1 MTFAAVVVSYNRI
14 DLLKKCLV
22 ALESQTEPLDEIIVV
37 ENGSTDGS
45 ADYVRE
51 NHPGVTLF
59 ETGKNLGGAGG
70 FAWGLDISMAK
81 GHEAAWLMDDDAEPE
96 LDAFAPLKEAF
107 GGIEPRPSVLASLVT
122 NGRDVFNT
130 RNPPVITTD
139 AKRHMDA
146 NAVGGVA
153 IDTATFVGVLVN
165 LDLARETHL
174 PFVDFFI
181 WIDDSEY
188 THRLSRMGLAMT
200 VPASMVNHPVA
211 KGTTADMGPR
221 LYYHIRNNLW
231 YLREKE
237 ADRNSKIIGLAG
249 LAIQTLEQ
257 ALKAENKLGWAS
269 AAARGWFHGATRRPR
284 RIAPGGLV
292 ETLPQDGRQA
302 LGIHAH
308 H

>member
-1 MTFAAVVVSYNRI
+1 MSFAAVVVSFNRI
-14 DLLKKCLV
+14 DFLKKCLT
-22 ALESQTEPLDEIIVV
+22 ALESQTEPLDEIIVI

-45 ADYVRE
+45 LDYIRA

-70 FAWGLDISMAK
+70 FAWGLDIAMAK

-107 GGIEPRPSVLASLVT
+107 SRIEPKPSVLASLVT
-122 NGRDVFNT
+122 HGRDVFNT
-130 RNPPVITTD
+130 RNPPVITAD

-146 NAVGGVA
+146 NALGGVA

-165 LDLARETHL
+165 LELARQTHL

-188 THRLSRMGLAMT
+188 THRLSRRALAMT

-211 KGTTADMGPR
+211 KGTTSDMGAR
-221 LYYHIRNNLW
+221 LYYHIRNSLW
-231 YLREKE
+231 YMREKDV
-237 ADRNSKIIGLAG
+237 DRNAKLIALAG
-249 LAIQTLEQ
+249 LAVQTLEQ
-257 ALKAENKLGWAS
+257 AVKAENKLGWVSAS
-269 AAARGWFHGATRRPR
+269 ARGWVHGLAKRPS
-284 RIAPGGLV
+284 RIMPGGLV
-292 ETLPQDGRQA
+292 GTLPAAQLRAIG
-302 LGIHAH
+302 L
-308 H
+308 

>member
-14 DLLKKCLV
+14 DLLKKCLA

-51 NHPGVTLF
+51 NHPGVVLF
-59 ETGKNLGGAGG
+59 ETSKNLGGAGG
-70 FAWGLDISMAK
+70 FAWGLDIAMAK

-96 LDAFAPLKEAF
+96 FDAFAPLKEAF
-107 GGIEPRPSVLASLVT
+107 RGIEPRPSILASLVT
-122 NGRDVFNT
+122 HGRDVFNT
-130 RNPPVITTD
+130 RNPPVITMD

-165 LDLARETHL
+165 LDFARVTHL

-211 KGTTADMGPR
+211 KGTTADMGAR
-221 LYYHIRNNLW
+221 LYYHIRNSLW
-231 YLREKE
+231 YLREK
-237 ADRNSKIIGLAG
+237 DTNRNSKIIGLGG
-249 LAIQTLEQ
+249 LVIQTLEQ
-257 ALKAENKLGWAS
+257 ALKAKNKLGWAS
-269 AAARGWFHGATRRPR
+269 AAGRGWLHGTTRRPR

-292 ETLPQDGRQA
+292 ETLSQDGRHA
-302 LGIHAH
+302 LGINAH
-308 H
+308 Q